1 MEFIH
6 INLRRLTQT
15 LHNYLIEYHLLVPC
29 PCGRGFDP
37 LLCPSLL
44 FIPPRH

>member
-15 LHNYLIEYHLLVPC
+15 LHNYLIEYHLSFWA
-29 PCGRGFDP
+29 RFRSSS
-37 LLCPSLL
+37 CPSLNVIL
-44 FIPPRH
+44 RIH